1 MLLLSHP
8 KVNKISLLRANLAVP
23 CNQNKDPNEENYLA
37 NPLPDNE
44 HVGVDEESLYLCNKI
59 VAVVTIENDAN
70 DNGKDKVPED
80 DDEFDSE
87 TESELESDL
96 EEELAVKDR
105 EPENISN
112 VDYDKNDPPMEVG
125 TIYPNIAEF
134 KVALCQDAI
143 KHGFQYNIEKADT
156 GRYRVYCSRKATED
170 CPWRIHASTLDDK
183 VTLQV
188 MSCCT
193 CS

>member
-1 MLLLSHP
+1 MQPEQDL
-8 KVNKISLLRANLAVP
+8 
-23 CNQNKDPNEENYLA
+23 NEENYLA
-37 NPLPDNE
+37 NSLPDNE
-44 HVGVDEESLYLCNKI
+44 HVGVDEESLYLGNEI
-59 VAVVTIENDAN
+59 VAVVTVENDAN
-70 DNGKDKVPED
+70 DNDKDKVPED
-80 DDEFDSE
+80 DNEFDYE
-87 TESELESDL
+87 TESELEFDL
-96 EEELAVKDR
+96 EELAVKDR

-125 TIYPNIAEF
+125 TIYPNIVEF
-134 KVALCQDAI
+134 KVALCQHAI
-143 KHGFQYNIEKADT
+143 KCRFQYNIEKADT

-193 CS
+193 SS